1 MNAYLFISTPVK
13 GLLWCILLFLLCLA
27 GVHIAR
33 LAQMGWEYQS
43 QKRKPDEKTPPPPE
57 KKAPAEKPQEPIYYI
72 VERKTR
78 KAKPTYS
85 EPKPIQ
91 FRKGD

>member
-1 MNAYLFISTPVK
+1 MNTYFLIATPVK
-13 GLLWCILLFLLCLA
+13 GLLWCILLFILCLI

-33 LAQMGWEYQS
+33 LAQIGWAYQA
-43 QKRKPDEKTPPPPE
+43 QKRKPAKPAPPPE
-57 KKAPAEKPQEPIYYI
+57 QKAPTEKPQEPIYYI

-78 KAKPTYS
+78 KAKPAYG

-91 FRKGD
+91 FRKEG

>member
-1 MNAYLFISTPVK
+1 MTTYLLLSTPIQ
-13 GLLWCILLFLLCLA
+13 GLLWCIFLFLFCLV

-33 LAQMGWEYQS
+33 LAQIGWAYQS
-43 QKRKPDEKTPPPPE
+43 QKRKPDAPPPPTE

-72 VERKTR
+72 VERKAR
-78 KAKPTYS
+78 KAKPTYG

-91 FRKGD
+91 FRKES

>member
-1 MNAYLFISTPVK
+1 MYIYLLISTPVK
-13 GLLWCILLFLLCLA
+13 GLLWCILLFILCLI

-33 LAQMGWEYQS
+33 LAQIGWTYQI
-43 QKRKPDEKTPPPPE
+43 QKDKKTPPPPPPE

-78 KAKPTYS
+78 KAKPAYS

-91 FRKGD
+91 FRKEG